1 MIEAIIIDGL
11 VTGAVFALLAVGF
24 TLIYGVAGV
33 TNLAHGSFFMLGAY
47 MFSVFGPHGFL
58 KLEAIQA
65 LILATIFVA
74 IIASIFYRLSINPI
88 IDDAVAVL
96 VVTVSVAVIFQQI
109 VLLVFGP
116 GFFVVP
122 PFTSGSTAILGLMT
136 PNSRLV
142 SAVISMA
149 LFISLWIFISRTK
162 IGAAMRAV
170 SQDREVAMLMG
181 INTERLYMLTMAISA
196 ALAGI
201 AGIFI
206 ASSTTGVAAASMW
219 LSPLAMSFAI
229 VILGGLGSIKGTL
242 IGAFIIGY
250 AESAV
255 ANLVPEGGAI
265 VSVVPF
271 LIMVLILVIRP
282 KGLFG
287 KRIEMEE

>member
-1 MIEAIIIDGL
+1 MIETIIIDGL
-11 VTGAVFALLAVGF
+11 ITGAVFTLLAVGF

-47 MFSVFGPHGFL
+47 MFSVFGSHGFL
-58 KLEAIQA
+58 QLEAIPA

-74 IIASIFYRLSINPI
+74 ILASIYYRLTINPI
-88 IDDAVAVL
+88 IGDAVAVL
-96 VVTVSVAVIFQQI
+96 VVTVSVAIIFQQI
-109 VLLVFGP
+109 VLLIFGP
-116 GFFVVP
+116 AFFVVP
-122 PFTSGSTAILGLMT
+122 PFTSGSTTILGLMI

-142 SAVISMA
+142 SAVISMI
-149 LFISLWIFISRTK
+149 LFSSLWIFISRTK
-162 IGAAMRAV
+162 IGASMRAT

-196 ALAGI
+196 ALAAI

-206 ASSTTGVAAASMW
+206 SSSTTGVAASFMW
-219 LSPLAMSFAI
+219 LSPLALSFAI
-229 VILGGLGSIKGTL
+229 VVLGGLGSIKGTL

-271 LIMVLILVIRP
+271 LVMVLILVIRP

>member
-1 MIEAIIIDGL
+1 MIEQIIIDGF
-11 VTGAVFALLAVGF
+11 VTGAVFTLLAVGF

-47 MFSVFGPHGFL
+47 IFSVFGAHGFL
-58 KLEAIQA
+58 KLEAAPA
-65 LILATIFVA
+65 LILATIVVA
-74 IIASIFYRLSINPI
+74 IIGGIFYRLTVNPI
-88 IDDAVAVL
+88 IGDPVAVL
-96 VVTVSVAVIFQQI
+96 VVTISVAVIFQQI
-109 VLLVFGP
+109 MLLIFGP
-116 GFFVVP
+116 NFFVVP
-122 PFTSGSTAILGLMT
+122 TFASGATTILGLAI

-142 SAVISMA
+142 SAVVSIV

-162 IGAAMRAV
+162 IGKAMRAS

-196 ALAGI
+196 ALAAI

-206 ASSTTGVAAASMW
+206 ASSTTGIAAFFMW
-219 LSPLAMSFAI
+219 LDPLALSFAI

-255 ANLVPEGGAI
+255 ANSIPEGGAI

-271 LIMVLILVIRP
+271 VVMILILVIRP

>member
-58 KLEAIQA
+58 QLEAIQA

-96 VVTVSVAVIFQQI
+96 VVTVSVAIIFQQI

-162 IGAAMRAV
+162 IGAAMRAA

-206 ASSTTGVAAASMW
+206 GSSTTGVAAASMW

-271 LIMVLILVIRP
+271 LVMVLILVIRP